1 MSIVKAAPRESTFPA
16 IFSDFFNNDPFFRTP
31 WPSLETNGSAVP
43 AVNIRENNR
52 EYKLE
57 LAAPGFRKEDFK
69 VDVEE
74 EMLKISAEHSE
85 SEEHK
90 NEQFTRKE
98 YSMESFERSFSL
110 PSNAGKE
117 NIHAQYNQGMLR
129 IQIPNSY
136 SDSKKDRFFLQ
147 TEKGN
152 HDFLIPKIIPPFQT
166 CGGIFLL
173 EK

>member
-43 AVNIRENNR
+43 AVNIRENDR

-69 VDVEE
+69 VEVED

-129 IQIPNSY
+129 IQIPKRTDSSY
-136 SDSKKDRFFLQ
+136 RPKK
-147 TEKGN
+147 E
-152 HDFLIPKIIPPFQT
+152 IMIS
-166 CGGIFLL
+166 
-173 EK
+173 